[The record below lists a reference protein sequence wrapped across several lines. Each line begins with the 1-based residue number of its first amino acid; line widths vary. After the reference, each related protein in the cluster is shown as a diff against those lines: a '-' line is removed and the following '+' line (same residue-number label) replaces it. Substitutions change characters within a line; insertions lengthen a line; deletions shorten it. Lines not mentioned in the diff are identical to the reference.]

1 MKIKVL
7 GSGSKGN
14 STLIETTSYN
24 ILIDAGLTLK
34 NIEKRLKEP
43 LPKIDILLITHT
55 HKDHIS
61 GIKSIIKKHNPLIY
75 TLSKEVEQTLKL
87 ENIAIKKEIENDELM
102 INLFKLSHDAECCGI
117 LLKEFEKELV
127 YITDT
132 GYINEKVL
140 NKIRE
145 KDIYIIESN
154 HDEGMLRNGP
164 YPFHLQ
170 QRIRGDKGHL
180 SNEACSSYL
189 KKIIGQNTKYIV
201 LAHLSEENNKEEL
214 VEKAIN
220 NMLNQTP
227 NKIKKV
233 YIAKQYETLEA
244 IEV

>member
-34 NIEKRLKEP
+34 NIEKRLNEP
-43 LPKIDILLITHT
+43 LPKIHILIITHI
-55 HKDHIS
+55 HKDHIA
-61 GIKSIIKKHNPLIY
+61 GIKSIIKKHNPIIY
-75 TLSKEVEQTLKL
+75 TISKEVEKNINSEKL
-87 ENIAIKKEIENDELM
+87 EIITEKELDNIT
-102 INLFKLSHDAECCGI
+102 INLFKLSHDTECCGI
-117 LLKEFEKELV
+117 LIKEKGNEMV

-132 GYINEKVL
+132 GYINQKIL
-140 NKIRE
+140 NKIKQ
-145 KDIYIIESN
+145 KDIYILESN
-154 HDEGMLRNGP
+154 HDEEMLRNGS

-180 SNEACSSYL
+180 SNTACSNYL
-189 KKIIGQNTKYIV
+189 KNIIGENTKYIV

-214 VEKAIN
+214 VQTEIN
-220 NMLNQTP
+220 NMLSSVP

-233 YIAKQYETLEA
+233 YIAKQNETLET